1 MFSFFRKKKANTV
14 KRTIEPVTPVTP
26 AVTAPAPAPSPVL
39 PPIDEAA
46 LIEPK
51 RRAVPANKTRLM
63 GFETS
68 DGRMI
73 DAFDA
78 DKAEEEKVT
87 RILQPV
93 ALVMVIKGPGVGEC
107 FALPAGKSE
116 IGRGED
122 QAIRLDFGDMAV
134 SRSNHAAV
142 VYDPD
147 KHSFLLGHGGKS
159 NVVRLN
165 GKPVVSTTDLKSED
179 EIQIGET
186 TMRFVAICSD
196 KFNWIEA
203 DQDDEGDEDDD
214 LEIA

>member
-1 MFSFFRKKKANTV
+1 MFSFFRKKKANSV
-14 KRTIEPVTPVTP
+14 ERTIEPVTP
-26 AVTAPAPAPSPVL
+26 AVSRPAPSPVL
-39 PPIDEAA
+39 PPMDEAA
-46 LIEPK
+46 LLNPVPAK
-51 RRAVPANKTRLM
+51 RRSVPANKTRLM

-68 DGRMI
+68 DGRMV

-78 DKAEEEKVT
+78 DKAAEQEVK

-93 ALVMVIKGPGVGEC
+93 ALVMVTKGPGVGEC

-122 QAIRLDFGDMAV
+122 QAIRLDFGDTAI
-134 SRSNHAAV
+134 SRENHAAI
-142 VYDPD
+142 VYDPE

-165 GKPVVSTTDLKSED
+165 NKPVVSTSDLKGND

-186 TMRFVAICSD
+186 TMRFVAICSET
-196 KFNWIEA
+196 FNWTDA
-203 DQDDEGDEDDD
+203 DQQDEGDEDDD

>member
-1 MFSFFRKKKANTV
+1 MFSFFKKKKANSV
-14 KRTIEPVTPVTP
+14 ERTIEPVKPSTTV
-26 AVTAPAPAPSPVL
+26 PAPSPVL
-39 PPIDEAA
+39 PPIGDAD
-46 LIEPK
+46 LVTPVPK
-51 RRAVPANKTRLM
+51 RRSVPANKTRLM

-68 DGRMI
+68 DGRMV

-78 DKAEEEKVT
+78 DKAEEEQVK
-87 RILQPV
+87 RIQKPV
-93 ALVMVIKGPGVGEC
+93 GLVMVIKGPGVGEC
-107 FALPAGKSE
+107 FALQAGKSE

-134 SRSNHAAV
+134 SRSNHAAI

-165 GKPVVSTTDLKSED
+165 GKPVVSTIDLKGGD
-179 EIQIGET
+179 EVQIGET

-203 DQDDEGDEDDD
+203 DLDDEGDEDDD

>member
-1 MFSFFRKKKANTV
+1 MFSFFRKKKVSTV
-14 KRTIEPVTPVTP
+14 KRTIEPVTP
-26 AVTAPAPAPSPVL
+26 AVTAPAPSPIL

-46 LIEPK
+46 LVAPEPK

-78 DKAEEEKVT
+78 DKAEEEKAA

-93 ALVMVIKGPGVGEC
+93 ALVMVIGGPGVGEC
-107 FALPAGKSE
+107 FALQAVKSE
-116 IGRGED
+116 IGRGDD

-134 SRSNHAAV
+134 SRSNHAAI

-147 KHSFLLGHGGKS
+147 KHNFLLGHGGKS

-165 GKPVVSTTDLKSED
+165 GKPVVSTTDLKGGD

-186 TMRFVAICSD
+186 TMRFVAICSE

-203 DQDDEGDEDDD
+203 DQADEGDEDDD